1 MKMRLKTRVFLVFSQ
16 DTGVRARGGGCLSEP
31 GAWKLPGS
39 VPEHNTGKQRL
50 EAAKTKGPG
59 EAAARSRARMR
70 RHTLSIHLSLWAERV
85 R

>member
-1 MKMRLKTRVFLVFSQ
+1 MRLKTRALFSLNIRVYAP
-16 DTGVRARGGGCLSEP
+16 GGGGCLSAL
-31 GAWKLPGS
+31 GAWELPGS
-39 VPEHNTGKQRL
+39 VPEHNTRMQRL